1 LTIPYGLSILKQ
13 GFLWN
18 KFGLL
23 LISGLP
29 IIRAMKRFYFLVLA
43 CLILV
48 PCFAYSQD
56 EDLGYDWSLVPP
68 DEGGDETGYVET
80 PEFFTYADTPDSSQD
95 RAGGFSAPPRS
106 FRGIFLGIGLD
117 ALKEAI
123 RKDRIFNFREDRDVS
138 FLPSDQEQT
147 LVETQG
153 FGFIRRAFF
162 QLRYG
167 EVFIMSFTLDT
178 SLVDHYSVFTA
189 FLNRYGEPSSLN
201 PREAVWETDTTRV
214 SLERPLTVKYIDTH
228 DFNMFK
234 LSPEE
239 ILVGPSANGARELLN
254 RNEFLEGF

>member
-1 LTIPYGLSILKQ
+1 MKMPC
-13 GFLWN
+13 
-18 KFGLL
+18 LL
-23 LISGLP
+23 LLASLLFVPGL
-29 IIRAMKRFYFLVLA
+29 
-43 CLILV
+43 
-48 PCFAYSQD
+48 AYSQD
-56 EDLGYDWSLVPP
+56 EDWGYDWSLVP
-68 DEGGDETGYVET
+68 DDGTDETGYVET
-80 PEFFTYADTPDSSQD
+80 PEFLTYAETPAVSEDG
-95 RAGGFSAPPRS
+95 AGSPPTTPRS
-106 FRGIFLGIGLD
+106 FRGIFLGIGLEQ
-117 ALKEAI
+117 LKEAI

-189 FLNRYGEPSSLN
+189 FVNRYGEPTSLN

-214 SLERPLTVKYIDTH
+214 SIERPLTVKYIDKYN
-228 DFNMFK
+228 FNMFK

-239 ILVGPSANGARELLN
+239 ILVGPSADGARELLN